1 MVKLVVEL
9 IIISTE
15 KPTICLNININYIS
29 NLKAIAQQSRMIFFR
44 LFNAMDGADHF
55 FLESSTGVLVYVEEG
70 DSGVFLVGLFYRGF
84 QEICD
89 FSKTCIK
96 SSIHVDLVR
105 LQRE

>member
-1 MVKLVVEL
+1 
-9 IIISTE
+9 
-15 KPTICLNININYIS
+15 
-29 NLKAIAQQSRMIFFR
+29 MIFFR